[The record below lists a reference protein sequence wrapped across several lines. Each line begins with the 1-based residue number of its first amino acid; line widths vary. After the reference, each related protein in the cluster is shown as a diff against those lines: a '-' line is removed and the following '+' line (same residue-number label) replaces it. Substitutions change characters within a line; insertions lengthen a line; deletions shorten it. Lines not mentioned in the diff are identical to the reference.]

1 VKRLFI
7 LGGANGSGKTT
18 FARELLKEYDIDF
31 LNADEIALRTTK
43 DIKNIGKNR
52 ITAGKIFI
60 SELEGLL
67 KRRSSVAIESTLS
80 GSYLIKTIK
89 KVRSSGYRVSII
101 YVFIDNPQI
110 ALERI
115 KARVEAG
122 GHDVPEK
129 DVLRRFSRSKNNFW
143 RIYKPIADEWTIFYN
158 GIEKIIPVATGEKNK
173 YEISDESLFALF
185 RKGIIDDK

>member
-1 VKRLFI
+1 VKRLII

>member
-1 VKRLFI
+1 VKRLII

-89 KVRSSGYRVSII
+89 KARSSGYRVSII